1 MSHDLVEDED
11 AALLEGSDNED
22 IIPSAQDP
30 PLSGAAALQHA
41 ILCNSDVMIRR
52 GWGL

>member
-1 MSHDLVEDED
+1 MSHDSVEDED

-41 ILCNSDVMIRR
+41 IL
-52 GWGL
+52 L